1 MDSSPEDFNKAF
13 DKQLDFNMALAA
25 TEVGV
30 EALLKTLEYFTSM
43 LFQSLAM
50 LSDVTGRDISDL
62 RLDLEQQLGLENTIE
77 SSIAQIRAT
86 KEVLHS
92 INDELDGKL

>member
-1 MDSSPEDFNKAF
+1 
-13 DKQLDFNMALAA
+13 
-25 TEVGV
+25 
-30 EALLKTLEYFTSM
+30 
-43 LFQSLAM
+43 M
-50 LSDVTGRDISDL
+50 LSDATGREVSDL

>member
-1 MDSSPEDFNKAF
+1 MDSSPEGFEKSF

-30 EALLKTLEYFTSM
+30 EALLKTLEYFTHM
-43 LFQSLAM
+43 LFQSLIM
-50 LSDVTGRDISDL
+50 LSDATGREVSDL
-62 RLDLEQQLGLENTIE
+62 RLDLEEQLGLENTIE

-92 INDELDGKL
+92 INDELDKEL

>member
-1 MDSSPEDFNKAF
+1 MDSSPEGFNKAF

-43 LFQSLAM
+43 LFQ
-50 LSDVTGRDISDL
+50 
-62 RLDLEQQLGLENTIE
+62 
-77 SSIAQIRAT
+77 
-86 KEVLHS
+86 
-92 INDELDGKL
+92 